1 MTSGVLRDAVGAFF
15 DRFVEAFGSFSGV
28 RVAALYHVPGVAL
41 RGDGSIQCLQSRAEV
56 EGFFQAALD
65 GYRRDG
71 CRAARFK
78 DLDVVPMGGRS
89 ALGTVT
95 WELLREDGGVLRAW
109 RQSYNLARLEGGWQ
123 VFASTSHVA
132 A

>member
-1 MTSGVLRDAVGAFF
+1 MGLRDAVGEFF

-28 RVAALYHVPGVAL
+28 RVAALYHVPIVAL
-41 RGDGSIQCLQSRAEV
+41 RGDGAIQHLQSRAEV

-95 WELLREDGGVLRAW
+95 WELLREDGSVLRTW
-109 RQSYNLARLEGGWQ
+109 RQSYNLARVDGGWQ
-123 VFASTSHVA
+123 VFASTYHVA